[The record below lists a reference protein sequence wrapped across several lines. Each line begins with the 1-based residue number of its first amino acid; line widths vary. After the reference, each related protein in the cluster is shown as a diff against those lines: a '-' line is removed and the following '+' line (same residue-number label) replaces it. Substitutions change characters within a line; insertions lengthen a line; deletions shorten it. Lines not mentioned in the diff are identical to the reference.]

1 MEVKTERFDVHLGA
15 SILKALDEWRR
26 RQRNLP
32 SREVAIRLLVER
44 VLLTAQ
50 QLLHVSS
57 AKEAGA
63 RQPKW
68 QRGKSIAKQKNE
80 PCKYQ
85 ASA

>member
-1 MEVKTERFDVHLGA
+1 MEGKTEHFEVYLGT
-15 SILKALDEWRR
+15 SILTALDEWRR

-32 SREVAIRLLVER
+32 SREGRSDCSWNA

-50 QLLHVSS
+50 QLLRVSS

-68 QRGKSIAKQKNE
+68 QAGKSIA
-80 PCKYQ
+80 
-85 ASA
+85 SATNP

>member
-1 MEVKTERFDVHLGA
+1 VRYGLIATEEKTERFEVHLGA
-15 SILKALDEWRR
+15 SILKTLDGGAADSVIFHRGKWRSDCSL
-26 RQRNLP
+26 N
-32 SREVAIRLLVER
+32 A

-68 QRGKSIAKQKNE
+68 QAGKSIA
-80 PCKYQ
+80 
-85 ASA
+85 SATNP